1 MAALAGAPSVHE
13 GLPADHRSCDFH
25 FDFKVK
31 KGPAIVTNLVVP
43 KTGGM
48 NTTKVNVVKW
58 LKNEGDPLKQGEPVV
73 ELETEKVS
81 YELDAP
87 VDGVLLKI
95 EAREPAEVEVGG
107 VLGYIGQAG
116 DKAPGRSE

>member
-1 MAALAGAPSVHE
+1 VGDESAGTHLSLTSE
-13 GLPADHRSCDFH
+13 LGKEF
-25 FDFKVK
+25 
-31 KGPAIVTNLVVP
+31 AIVTNLVVP

-48 NTTKVNVVKW
+48 NTTKVTIVRWIKS
-58 LKNEGDPLKQGEPVV
+58 EGDAFKQGEPIV

-95 EAREPAEVEVGG
+95 LVREPAEVEVGG
-107 VLGYIGQAG
+107 VLGYIGKAG
-116 DKAPGRSE
+116 DAVPAS

>member
-1 MAALAGAPSVHE
+1 
-13 GLPADHRSCDFH
+13 
-25 FDFKVK
+25 
-31 KGPAIVTNLVVP
+31 VVP

-48 NTTKVNVVKW
+48 NTTKVTIVRWIKR
-58 LKNEGDPLKQGEPVV
+58 EGETFAQGEPIV

-95 EAREPAEVEVGG
+95 LAREPAQVEVGG
-107 VLGYIGQAG
+107 LLAYIGKPG
-116 DKAPGRSE
+116 DAVPAP

>member
-1 MAALAGAPSVHE
+1 M
-13 GLPADHRSCDFH
+13 
-25 FDFKVK
+25 
-31 KGPAIVTNLVVP
+31 VP

-48 NTTKVNVVKW
+48 NTTKVNLVRW
-58 LKNEGDPLKQGEPVV
+58 LKNEGDRLKQGEGVV

-95 EAREPAEVEVGG
+95 VVREPAEVEVGG
-107 VLGYIGQAG
+107 LLGYIGDPG
-116 DKAPGRSE
+116 DSIPAA

>member
-1 MAALAGAPSVHE
+1 VGEASTGIHSSHGSHSGKEL
-13 GLPADHRSCDFH
+13 
-25 FDFKVK
+25 
-31 KGPAIVTNLVVP
+31 AIVTNLVVP

-48 NTTKVNVVKW
+48 NTTKVTIVRWIKA
-58 LKNEGDPLKQGEPVV
+58 EGDAFKQGDPIV

-95 EAREPAEVEVGG
+95 LAREPEEVEVGG
-107 VLGYIGQAG
+107 VLGYIGKAG
-116 DKAPGRSE
+116 DAVPAS